1 MKHKTDP
8 SIFLVRYGL
17 GKYESTAWNLP
28 KVCIPKTETTLVSNF
43 DKDKFLEL
51 GYFHSNFRWQG
62 MVFKTQNTDAG
73 SPFMSMESLR
83 LKLHSTKWVDKTK
96 IIIIMTIIENKI
108 LWSVSYFSHIV
119 IPYSSVYMK
128 EKITFEN
135 CEKRK
140 QFWIKFWIRDQSHKY
155 GYIYYDMVF
164 EPNWEDKV
172 LGIRVVHCR
181 LEWHAGWYM

>member
-1 MKHKTDP
+1 MKFSTIVRTPRRYEVTPAGIAYRHPRRWVSRRMKHKTDP

-119 IPYSSVYMK
+119 IPYSSL
-128 EKITFEN
+128 
-135 CEKRK
+135 
-140 QFWIKFWIRDQSHKY
+140 H
-155 GYIYYDMVF
+155 
-164 EPNWEDKV
+164 
-172 LGIRVVHCR
+172 VHVQCV
-181 LEWHAGWYM
+181 HVHV